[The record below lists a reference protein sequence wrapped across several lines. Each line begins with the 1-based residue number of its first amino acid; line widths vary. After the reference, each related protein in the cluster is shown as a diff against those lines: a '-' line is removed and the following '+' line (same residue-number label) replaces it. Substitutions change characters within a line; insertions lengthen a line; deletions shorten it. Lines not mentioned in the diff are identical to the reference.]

1 MLPVGLSPTT
11 AWLLSRDLFEKTG
24 VKPSQVGI
32 LVVNC
37 SLFVPTPS
45 WCAHIMNTFKMSSD
59 TLSFN
64 LGGMGC
70 SGECGC
76 RCRCRDG
83 VVQGWR
89 GRVCSDISAQA
100 LDALSNILGAGPHIT
115 AHVQILQTLAA

>member
-1 MLPVGLSPTT
+1 MLPYRVSPAS

-45 WCAHIMNTFKMSSD
+45 WCAHIMNHFKMSGN

-70 SGECGC
+70 SGVCVGADAEAGWCWEGQGAIADITLLVNNSPCGHVA
-76 RCRCRDG
+76 RPGNMRDC
-83 VVQGWR
+83 WLN
-89 GRVCSDISAQA
+89 A
-100 LDALSNILGAGPHIT
+100 
-115 AHVQILQTLAA
+115 